1 MINIRLFPT
10 LMIFLTRLYLTKN
23 YVWIRVHDLILF
35 LMFLRNNNRNSNAV
49 TKRSIILCQERCLC
63 SNYVFSKKLSILDC
77 FWFWITISWSRSV
90 VLDKTNESFSF
101 PLNLE
106 YSSNFSAIFNASR
119 SHLISGSPIVS
130 SSSSPRDVFVLG
142 CHFGGHGICHPT
154 WRPNALRQRKT
165 S

>member
-10 LMIFLTRLYLTKN
+10 LMKFLTRLYLTKN
-23 YVWIRVHDLILF
+23 YVWIRVHEQIKF
-35 LMFLRNNNRNSNAV
+35 NIVCSSV
-49 TKRSIILCQERCLC
+49 TTTGTATVTNRSIILYKEQCLC

-106 YSSNFSAIFNASR
+106 YSSNFLAIFNASGR
-119 SHLISGSPIVS
+119 TWFLA
-130 SSSSPRDVFVLG
+130 PRLYLPRHPHV
-142 CHFGGHGICHPT
+142 IPT
-154 WRPNALRQRKT
+154 WRFCT
-165 S
+165 VD